1 MLEAAERFVTEV
13 RALCAQDLSDDERW
27 TRTGELMRN
36 LVADPAVQQHARNWP
51 ATDRTSSGRDRT
63 GNLLFYEDPDHGF
76 IVSAMAKE
84 GGHRSSVHDH
94 GRIWTL
100 YGLVEGSEEINR
112 YRRTRDDYEE
122 PVEVVQE
129 GSFRIEVG
137 DVDVVP
143 PFQAHQE
150 ITVGERSV
158 AVIVRSERP
167 GEAVQHNY
175 NLETGEVRGRAGG
188 PEMIPYKLESPT
200 PASAS

>member
-1 MLEAAERFVTEV
+1 MLEAAEKFVSQV
-13 RALCAQDLSDDERW
+13 RALFAEEMSDAERW
-27 TRTGELMRN
+27 ARTGELMRD
-36 LVADPAVQQHARNWP
+36 LVADPAVQALAREWP
-51 ATDRTSSGRDRT
+51 ATDRTSSGRTRT
-63 GNLLFYEDPDHGF
+63 GNLLFYEDPDYGF

-100 YGLVEGSEEINR
+100 YGLAQGSEQINR
-112 YRRTRDDYEE
+112 YRRARDDYEE

-129 GSFRIEVG
+129 SSFVIRPG

-150 ITVGERSV
+150 ITVGERSA

-175 NLETGEVRGRAGG
+175 NLETGQVRGRPGG
-188 PEMIPYKLESPT
+188 PEMIPYALEA
-200 PASAS
+200 PASAATG